1 MTEGVPRFML
11 VLAAIV
17 AIVAIS
23 VGIRD
28 HAKQQETKAPASTS
42 TPTLADSNLRKK
54 STSAKTRGA
63 RKPASEEPASEGN
76 DSTTSGPPQAI
87 WKSPFTKAG
96 AEATGVNDA
105 PNTLR
110 AQAANDEREAALGRG
125 NRGNELGPKTTKPP
139 VSDPNCLPLPNLTG
153 TRDVDA
159 YYYQNWAREY
169 WCYDSLQSVIQSASR
184 K

>member
-28 HAKQQETKAPASTS
+28 HAKPQEIKVPTITS

-54 STSAKTRGA
+54 STSAKTR
-63 RKPASEEPASEGN
+63 RRPTPATEGN
-76 DSTTSGPPQAI
+76 DRTTSGPPQVI

-96 AEATGVNDA
+96 AKATGVNDA

-125 NRGNELGPKTTKPP
+125 NRVNELDPKTAKLPA
-139 VSDPNCLPLPNLTG
+139 SDPKCVPLPNLTG
-153 TRDVDA
+153 TGDVDA

-169 WCYDSLQSVIQSASR
+169 WCYDSIQSASG

>member
-28 HAKQQETKAPASTS
+28 HARQQETKAPASTS
-42 TPTLADSNLRKK
+42 TPSLADSNLRKK
-54 STSAKTRGA
+54 STSAKTRRA
-63 RKPASEEPASEGN
+63 PMPATEGN
-76 DSTTSGPPQAI
+76 DRTTSGPPQVI

-96 AEATGVNDA
+96 AKATGGNDA

-110 AQAANDEREAALGRG
+110 AQAANDEREATLGRG
-125 NRGNELGPKTTKPP
+125 NRVNELDPKTTKPP
-139 VSDPNCLPLPNLTG
+139 VLDPECLPLPNLTG

-169 WCYDSLQSVIQSASR
+169 WCYDSIQSASR

>member
-28 HAKQQETKAPASTS
+28 HAKQQETKVPAITS
-42 TPTLADSNLRKK
+42 TPTPADSNLRKK
-54 STSAKTRGA
+54 STSAKTRRA
-63 RKPASEEPASEGN
+63 PMPASEGN
-76 DSTTSGPPQAI
+76 DRTTSGPPQVI

-96 AEATGVNDA
+96 AKATGVNDA

-110 AQAANDEREAALGRG
+110 AQAANDEREAGGRG
-125 NRGNELGPKTTKPP
+125 NRVKELDPKTTKPP

-169 WCYDSLQSVIQSASR
+169 WCYDSLQSAIR